1 MGPQENK
8 KPALSMGQSRFW
20 DQQENS
26 VKIEIVVVQIVVTEV
41 IIIILL

>member
-1 MGPQENK
+1 
-8 KPALSMGQSRFW
+8 MGQSRFW